1 LVPSAPFAAL
11 LRRSADG
18 LAQQF
23 LTSLA
28 KLKAAKDCVLGLAA
42 TLSLWLLASED
53 ANPCYFASVAAAV
66 LVEQLLQV
74 RQCCLSDACWVPAG
88 QHRVPAG
95 CLLGIIELPRHLKQQ
110 QQHIPPNCM
119 QEQP

>member
-1 LVPSAPFAAL
+1 MPP

-74 RQCCLSDACWVPAG
+74 RQCCLSYACWVMFASVALACSAG
-88 QHRVPAG
+88 HGSTVS
-95 CLLGIIELPRHLKQQ
+95 
-110 QQHIPPNCM
+110 
-119 QEQP
+119 